1 MGERHDKRPQTT
13 LTVFLLTYPDFSL
26 CLVSHFFLDGD
37 PEQRSS
43 EVDVVVEIKGVGK
56 AAKHETLVSD
66 SLAIP

>member
-37 PEQRSS
+37 PEHRSS
-43 EVDVVVEIKGVGK
+43 EVDVVVEIKRVGK
-56 AAKHETLVSD
+56 VAEHETLVSD
-66 SLAIP
+66 SLVIP